1 MKRFAA
7 LVAAA
12 AMVLLAVV
20 VRSMIDGD
28 DGSGGAQHGSG
39 ARSDLRVIC
48 GPELRAACDA
58 IAESAEGVSVT
69 EQADQETADDLASG
83 KLTLGEHTAWLAA
96 GDWPAITSAGMGS
109 GDDGG
114 QRLELASSAV
124 LARSP
129 AVVVGATERVEA
141 AGSKCGTIDWNC
153 LGAAAGSP
161 WIEVGGEARWGDV
174 KVSVADVDSAAGM
187 VTVNQAVAS
196 RVGSSDFAT
205 NDVEHPNVAGWFEH
219 FARESADDAGA
230 QELLRRL
237 IVEKGSLSMVGVLE
251 SDAVHE
257 LANAPSAGSFT
268 VMVPEPVAT
277 ADVHLWSG
285 SEQAVSDAIA
295 MLGGDTIAE
304 AFAGAGWRIPDK
316 AGIAYPPP
324 GDANIEADMSSFDVA
339 LPGES
344 GLPSPGTTF
353 TVNRSWRKHQ

>member
-20 VRSMIDGD
+20 LRGMIDGD
-28 DGSGGAQHGSG
+28 EGSDGAQHGSG

-58 IAESAEGVSVT
+58 IAESADGVSVT
-69 EQADQETADDLASG
+69 EQAEQETANDLASG
-83 KLTLGEHTAWLAA
+83 ELTLGEHTAWLAA

-109 GDDGG
+109 GDDGS

-141 AGSKCGTIDWNC
+141 AGSKCGTVDWSC

-161 WIEVGGEARWGDV
+161 WTEVGGEARWGDV

-205 NDVEHPNVAGWFEH
+205 NDVEQPAVAGWFEH

-257 LANAPSAGSFT
+257 LANTPSAGSFT

-277 ADVHLWSG
+277 ADVRLWA
-285 SEQAVSDAIA
+285 ENDQ
-295 MLGGDTIAE
+295 MLDHALERLGARNLTGAL
-304 AFAGAGWRIPDK
+304 GRAGWRIPTK
-316 AGIAYPPP
+316 GGTAYPPP

-339 LPGES
+339 LPGKP

-353 TVNRSWRKHQ
+353 TVNRSWREHQ